1 MKKIL
6 TLLLVLVLCV
16 SVFAACK
23 KEEPQPE
30 QPTYDVA
37 AAAEYVEGL
46 YKEELGTTA
55 ADFNVVPQVRVAG
68 ATYTVTWTVDTDK
81 VTVEVSE
88 DGKTVTINVP
98 EKSDEDFSYSLT
110 ATVKAPD
117 GTTASTSFTCNVIKY
132 AVNSHADYMAAQK
145 DDELTIEG
153 IVVAINSVSMGNKY
167 NHLFLADAEVD
178 GGYYC
183 YKLSADPAELGIKV
197 GMTVSITSK
206 ASPYNGMQELFGGT
220 PVIVD
225 ETIKTVDVLDITDA
239 FTAKS
244 DLGAYVGLPVTI
256 KGVTLG
262 EQALEK
268 DTDQYL
274 WFAIGDAKGYVRT
287 YVTDFPAGMLAA
299 GDKAAIDADHKDHF
313 GWKADVTGILV
324 LYSGQPYLIP
334 MSVTPF
340 TNYEEQIK
348 TPEEKVAAELAGVK
362 LDASLSSDKVIDL
375 LLAGQYYDDV
385 VLTWTTTDET
395 GAAVIADGKLTL
407 TVPDEAITVS
417 ITVTATCGDVSDSK
431 TLTVK
436 LSKSIT
442 SIADALVVAG
452 GQEHNTYTT
461 EKYILGG
468 IIVEIQNATYGN
480 MIIKDENGDS
490 ILIYGVYING
500 AKYGEAEGDKP
511 VVGDYIVVIGGLGRY
526 NDTKQM
532 KNGDLMS
539 FVAASSIKDA
549 ADAGAAQEHDTYTEN
564 KFLVTGVIESIA
576 NAKYGNMTIKDADGN
591 SIYVYG
597 VYNQVGVRYD
607 SLTTLPAIG
616 DTVTLLG
623 VAGQYN
629 GTVQLKNATIV
640 AHTVASTEPPVE
652 EECEHNYVDG
662 VCSKCGETDPNYVPG
677 GSTTPDPDTHVCVD
691 EDMNFVCDDTTCG
704 KQVLPAANSVLTVEQ
719 ALALGAL
726 YKHTDYTGLYTTDKY
741 YVTGVI
747 TDIYNT
753 TYGNL
758 YIKDAN
764 GNEFTVYG
772 TYDATGATR
781 YDNLTVKPVKGDTIT
796 VYGVIGAYG
805 NSVQMNNGWITEH
818 TAHEH
823 NYSAASCTAPATC
836 SICGATTGEALGHG
850 EADAD
855 GKCPICGEDLAA
867 PMLEETFAIAASKG
881 SLADK
886 VITWN
891 SDNFVFTGA
900 QAKSTTAIRTSD
912 TDHYRVYQSS
922 TFAIAGNN
930 GQKIFKVVFTVT
942 ESKYASILQASLATA
957 GATVTVSGTTVTVE
971 FVGGVDSVDFSATA
985 QFRIKTMV
993 ISYKA

>member
-30 QPTYDVA
+30 PQPQAPTYNVE

-55 ADFNVVPQVRVAG
+55 ADFNVVPQVRVAN

-88 DGKTVTINVP
+88 DGKTVTVNVP
-98 EKSDEDFSYSLT
+98 EKSNEDFSYSLT

-183 YKLSADPAELGIKV
+183 YKLSVDPATLGIQV

-239 FTAKS
+239 FTAKG

-274 WFAIGDAKGYVRT
+274 WFAIGDATGYVRT

-299 GDKAAIDADHKDHF
+299 DDKAAIDADHKDHF

-607 SLTTLPAIG
+607 SLTTLPAVG

-623 VAGQYN
+623 VAGRYN
-629 GTVQLKNATIV
+629 DTVQLKNATLV

-662 VCSKCGETDPNYVPG
+662 VCTKCEAVDPDYVPG
-677 GSTTPDPDTHVCVD
+677 GSTTPDPEPSVV
-691 EDMNFVCDDTTCG
+691 TTI
-704 KQVLPAANSVLTVEQ
+704 A
-719 ALALGAL
+719 GAL
-726 YKHTDYTGLYTTDKY
+726 TAEVGASVEITGMVSEFYQGWNTQYNNCSPYIVDDAGNRIIVFRCK
-741 YVTGVI
+741 VDVKIG
-747 TDIYNT
+747 DI
-753 TYGNL
+753 
-758 YIKDAN
+758 IS
-764 GNEFTVYG
+764 V
-772 TYDATGATR
+772 
-781 YDNLTVKPVKGDTIT
+781 V
-796 VYGVIGAYG
+796 GVIGQYNEVNQVAEG
-805 NSVQMNNGWITEH
+805 STVTVV
-818 TAHEH
+818 TAHVCSTFTEADCLNAAKCTICGKENGTATGH
-823 NYSAASCTAPATC
+823 NYVDGTCTG
-836 SICGATTGEALGHG
+836 CGATE
-850 EADAD
+850 
-855 GKCPICGEDLAA
+855 
-867 PMLEETFAIAASKG
+867 
-881 SLADK
+881 
-886 VITWN
+886 
-891 SDNFVFTGA
+891 
-900 QAKSTTAIRTSD
+900 
-912 TDHYRVYQSS
+912 
-922 TFAIAGNN
+922 
-930 GQKIFKVVFTVT
+930 
-942 ESKYASILQASLATA
+942 
-957 GATVTVSGTTVTVE
+957 VSGTVTASKTIASLITELGWTSSTTKQSFTLDDNVSVKINGGNNTGKAYNGDHIRIYASDSPAGTITISVPDGYELVSIKITTVTGTYA
-971 FVGGVDSVDFSATA
+971 FLQIDGVDSNDISNTVTSVSGSSV
-985 QFRIKTMV
+985 V
-993 ISYKA
+993 INSVKNGNDGKQSRVLAIEVVYKSVEA

>member
-81 VTVEVSE
+81 VTVEVSA
-88 DGKTVTINVP
+88 DGKTVTVNVP
-98 EKSDEDFSYSLT
+98 EKSKEDFTYVLT

-117 GTTASTSFTCNVIKY
+117 GTTATASFTCNVLKY
-132 AVNSHADYMAAQK
+132 NVNSHADYMAAQK
-145 DDELTIEG
+145 DDELTVEG
-153 IVVAINSVSMGNKY
+153 IVVAMNSVSMGNKY

-183 YKLSADPAELGIKV
+183 YKLAVDPATLGIQV
-197 GMTVSITSK
+197 GMTVSITAK
-206 ASPYNGMQELFGGT
+206 MSPYSGMQELNGGT
-220 PVIVD
+220 PIIVD
-225 ETIKTVDVLDITDA
+225 SSIKTVEPLDITDK
-239 FTAKS
+239 FLAKE
-244 DLGAYVGLPVTI
+244 DLAAYVGLPVVI
-256 KGVTLG
+256 RGVELADQDLSKDTSQYLYFTLG
-262 EQALEK
+262 N
-268 DTDQYL
+268 
-274 WFAIGDAKGYVRT
+274 AKGYVRT

-299 GDKAAIDADHKDHF
+299 SDKAAIDADHAAHF
-313 GWKADVTGILV
+313 GYKADVTGILV
-324 LYSGQPYLIP
+324 LYGTENPYLIP

-340 TNYEEQIK
+340 TNYEEQVK

-407 TVPDEAITVS
+407 TVPDEAIEVK

-431 TLTVK
+431 ELTIK

-442 SIADALVVAG
+442 SIADALVIAG

-461 EKYILGG
+461 EKHILGG

-480 MIIKDENGDS
+480 MVIKDENGDS

-511 VVGDYIVVIGGLGRY
+511 VVGDYVVVIGGLGRY

-549 ADAGAAQEHDTYTEN
+549 ADAGAAQEHNTYTEN

-576 NAKYGNMTIKDADGN
+576 SDKYGNMTIKDADGN

-597 VYNQVGVRYD
+597 VYNQVGTRYD
-607 SLTTLPAIG
+607 GLTVKPVVG
-616 DTVTLLG
+616 DTVSLVG
-623 VAGQYN
+623 VAGKYN
-629 GTVQLKNATIV
+629 DTVQLKNATLV
-640 AHTVASTEPPVE
+640 AHTAATTEEPPVE
-652 EECEHNYVDG
+652 ETCEHEYVEG
-662 VCSKCGETDPNYVPG
+662 VCSKCGETDPDYVPG
-677 GSTTPDPDTHVCVD
+677 GSTTPDPEPSVV
-691 EDMNFVCDDTTCG
+691 TTI
-704 KQVLPAANSVLTVEQ
+704 A
-719 ALALGAL
+719 GAL
-726 YKHTDYTGLYTTDKY
+726 TAEVGASVEITGMVSEFYQGWNTQYNNCSPYIVDDAGNRIIVFRCK
-741 YVTGVI
+741 VDVKIG
-747 TDIYNT
+747 DI
-753 TYGNL
+753 
-758 YIKDAN
+758 IS
-764 GNEFTVYG
+764 V
-772 TYDATGATR
+772 
-781 YDNLTVKPVKGDTIT
+781 V
-796 VYGVIGAYG
+796 GVIGQYNEVNQIAEG
-805 NSVQMNNGWITEH
+805 STVTVV
-818 TAHEH
+818 TAHVCSTFTEADCL
-823 NYSAASCTAPATC
+823 NAAKCTICGKENGTATGHSYVDGVC
-836 SICGATTGEALGHG
+836 TGCGATEVSGTVTASKTIASLITELGWTSSTTKQSFTLDDNVSVKIDGGNNTGKAYSGDHIRIYASDSPAGTITISVPDGYELVSIKITTVTGTYAFLQIDGVDSNDISNTVTAVSG
-850 EADAD
+850 SSVVINSVKNGSD
-855 GKCPICGEDLAA
+855 GKQSRVLAI
-867 PMLEETFAIAASKG
+867 E
-881 SLADK
+881 
-886 VITWN
+886 V
-891 SDNFVFTGA
+891 
-900 QAKSTTAIRTSD
+900 
-912 TDHYRVYQSS
+912 VYQS
-922 TFAIAGNN
+922 
-930 GQKIFKVVFTVT
+930 
-942 ESKYASILQASLATA
+942 
-957 GATVTVSGTTVTVE
+957 VE
-971 FVGGVDSVDFSATA
+971 A
-985 QFRIKTMV
+985 
-993 ISYKA
+993 